1 MKLTENNKKRQTSVR
16 KQYPEHKFL
25 SAQIPG
31 DVMKCRQFHSC
42 PSPER
47 KARSCFIKIQKR
59 KKRERGKK
67 KGKNGAAEEEGD
79 LLFDCWAQWK
89 APK

>member
-1 MKLTENNKKRQTSVR
+1 MKLAENNKKRQSSAR

-42 PSPER
+42 PSPGR
-47 KARSCFIKIQKR
+47 KASLLFHQDPETEKEKEKKKR
-59 KKRERGKK
+59 KI
-67 KGKNGAAEEEGD
+67 GAEEEEGD
-79 LLFDCWAQWK
+79 LLFDCCAQWK
-89 APK
+89 APN